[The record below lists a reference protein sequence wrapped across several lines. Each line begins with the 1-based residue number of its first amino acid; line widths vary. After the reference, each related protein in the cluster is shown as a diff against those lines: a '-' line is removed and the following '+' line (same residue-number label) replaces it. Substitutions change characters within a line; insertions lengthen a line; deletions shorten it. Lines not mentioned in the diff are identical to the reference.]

1 MTDTGV
7 SKKACFW
14 PSFVVPLPMIRHE
27 SLIEVATVRTLK
39 FVCERSQSVLRSD
52 IWPLA

>member
-1 MTDTGV
+1 M

-14 PSFVVPLPMIRHE
+14 PLVVIPPPMIKQE

-39 FVCERSQSVLRSD
+39 SLCERSQRVLRSN
-52 IWPLA
+52 IWPLV